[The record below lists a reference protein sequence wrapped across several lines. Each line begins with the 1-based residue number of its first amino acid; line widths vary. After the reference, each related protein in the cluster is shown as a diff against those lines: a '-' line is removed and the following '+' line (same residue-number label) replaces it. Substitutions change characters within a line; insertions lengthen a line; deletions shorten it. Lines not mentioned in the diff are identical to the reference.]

1 MRFRVRPPKNREK
14 ALTIKS
20 IMKIAGSKVEIRIDV
35 MAASNQHL
43 AKGTAESSR
52 SIPCEDIQI
61 RFPIPD
67 AWIYIF
73 REERT
78 WGVGSVHS
86 KTRRP
91 GKVKVILMVL
101 LLIHFFRI
109 SKTV

>member
-1 MRFRVRPPKNREK
+1 
-14 ALTIKS
+14 
-20 IMKIAGSKVEIRIDV
+20 MKIAGSKVEIRLDV
-35 MAASNQHL
+35 MAAAQHQL
-43 AKGTAESSR
+43 AKGTVESTR

-91 GKVKVILMVL
+91 GKVKVNKERKHFNLVL
-101 LLIHFFRI
+101 E
-109 SKTV
+109 SKRSLNGCCPTHRKHTNRSCYW